1 MTNTIILGN
10 EVIVSDP
17 CYSIPT
23 WCQKIVKN
31 VLPGEYSVFC
41 KKHDT
46 DGWGNRVSMLM
57 AVHTD
62 HEDNILKWKLQGPR
76 GIIGVDSG
84 QAGIFDIKSYRN
96 DSIAEKIGLGDGD
109 ISFFGVSPWKEMSE
123 NREGNEG
130 EKWYVTMCSRTLGE
144 QSWGTYNNGV
154 VSSSGFGD
162 GGYDLFVAR
171 VNRKV
176 VAFAID
182 FGVEEAKYIDF
193 DWYKETV
200 NS

>member
-31 VLPGEYSVFC
+31 VKPGEYSVFC
-41 KKHDT
+41 KKYDSE
-46 DGWGNRVSMLM
+46 GWGNRVSMLM
-57 AVHTD
+57 AIHTD
-62 HEDNILKWKLQGPR
+62 HEDGILKWKEEGPR

-84 QAGIFDIKSYRN
+84 QAGIFDITTYRVN
-96 DSIAEKIGLGDGD
+96 PENVEMGDGD
-109 ISFFGVSPWKEMSE
+109 TSFFGVIPDDKEE
-123 NREGNEG
+123 EQ
-130 EKWYVTMCSRTLGE
+130 WYTRICSHTLGDKH
-144 QSWGTYNNGV
+144 WGHYKNGV